1 MAGVRELALL
11 CAAFPKAQQIVS
23 FCLDSHCGDHFMA
36 RSAHR
41 TIFLDDLRFCAM
53 RSDHVKSVT
62 GWVL

>member
-1 MAGVRELALL
+1 MAVVRELALMFV
-11 CAAFPKAQQIVS
+11 AFPKAQQIVG
-23 FCLDSHCGDHFMA
+23 FCLVSHSGDYFMA

-41 TIFLDDLRFCAM
+41 TVFINDLRFCAM